1 MQRTNCWKAV
11 ILVLLMS
18 TVAVA
23 QFSTTP
29 VVAVVSSASSDSV
42 RAGEEVALA
51 LALIIAPGYH
61 VNSHKPLEPALIPT
75 DISLQPPRGLTVAP
89 WDFPPGTRKKF
100 PFSPEE
106 LSVYEDTVFVR
117 STVGVARNMPP
128 GVVQLRG
135 TVSFQP
141 CTDQACFPPDQV
153 GFTVELTVLQVA
165 ADASAPPP
173 GGTEPVSPVASQAV
187 ELTGDEAR
195 AQRLLARGLPYA
207 VVAFFVLGLALNLT
221 PCVYPVLPLTV
232 SYFASRGTQR
242 RGTALAAAFVYVL
255 GIALVFSALGLISGL
270 AGRQWGFLFQSP
282 WFVAVISLII
292 LAMAASMFGAFEIT
306 VPSWLLTRMGGARE
320 GIVGALLMGL
330 TVGLVI
336 APCAAGIIIGLVG
349 LVAKLGIVGTGAL
362 LFFVMGLGL
371 GLPYLVLATFSQLLS
386 RLPKAGIWMVWIRKL
401 FGVLLVG
408 VALYFVLPQAQRAAN
423 TLAFFLGLLTMFG
436 GLLLG
441 FLDHHP
447 DYTRAFKIG
456 RAAFGLVAILLGAML
471 FRGALHTSGPGIN
484 WLKYEGQ
491 TLPELVSAGKP
502 VFVEFYADWCAP
514 CKQMERTTFRHPEVV
529 LRSRELVMVKVDCTA
544 PRAIEQAL
552 MRQFKVSGMPTL
564 VFLEPDGR
572 ERTDLRAV
580 GALEAE
586 ELLARLAAL
595 QSRGAASSK
604 GGGAL

>member
-1 MQRTNCWKAV
+1 MHRSNCWKGM
-11 ILVLLMS
+11 IPVLLMS

-23 QFSTTP
+23 QFSTSP
-29 VVAVVSSASSDSV
+29 VVTVVSSASSDSV
-42 RAGEEVALA
+42 RAGQEVSLTI
-51 LALIIAPGYH
+51 ALIIAQGYH
-61 VNSHKPLEPALIPT
+61 VNSHKPPDPALIPT
-75 DISLQPPRGLTVAP
+75 DISLQPPSGLTIAP
-89 WDFPPGTRKKF
+89 WNFPPGVRKKF
-100 PFSPEE
+100 PFSSDE
-106 LSVYEDTVFVR
+106 LSVYEDTVRVSTTVSAAKNAQPGPVR
-117 STVGVARNMPP
+117 
-128 GVVQLRG
+128 LHG

-153 GFTVELTVLQVA
+153 GFAVELTVVQ
-165 ADASAPPP
+165 SAPETR
-173 GGTEPVSPVASQAV
+173 GLTSRGAEPVSPGATQAL

-207 VVAFFVLGLALNLT
+207 MVAFFVLGLALNLT

-242 RGTALAAAFVYVL
+242 RGAALAAACVYVL

-282 WFVAVISLII
+282 WFVAIISLII

-306 VPSWLLTRMGGARE
+306 VPSWLLTRLGGARE

-386 RLPKAGIWMVWIRKL
+386 RLPKAGMWMVWIRKL

-423 TLAFFLGLLTMFG
+423 MLAFFLGLLAMFG

-447 DYTRAFKIG
+447 GYTRAFKLG

-471 FRGALHTSGPGIN
+471 FRGALHAGGPAIS
-484 WLKYEGQ
+484 WVKYEGQ
-491 TLPELVSAGKP
+491 SLTELASAGKP

-529 LRSRELVMVKVDCTA
+529 ARSRELVMVKVDCTA
-544 PRAIEQAL
+544 PGPAEQAV

-580 GALEAE
+580 GALDAD
-586 ELLARLAAL
+586 ELLARFAAL
-595 QSRGAASSK
+595 QGRGAPGSEGERAP
-604 GGGAL
+604 